1 MICEWNAIR
10 EKEIYFRREIYILN
24 NIKKDRELNS
34 KKFSVPIKKNKAVSK
49 QIEDKDNKGQKEL
62 ENSKIKIVDVKVD
75 DISEEEQ

>member
-1 MICEWNAIR
+1 MIYEWNVIR
-10 EKEIYFRREIYILN
+10 EKEIYFRREIYRLN

-34 KKFSVPIKKNKAVSK
+34 KKFSVPIKKNKDVSK

-62 ENSKIKIVDVKVD
+62 RNSKIKIVGVKVD